1 MLRANDREWL
11 VLTAVLSLW
20 FYFQGIRALFSRLF
34 GVLYDALFV
43 GPFSAYAAAMVLLV
57 FAAFLLPPF
66 LVKLARP
73 KVVWVTA
80 GVGLLVSRLA
90 LTLEN
95 PDMRLYSAI
104 AVVFFGTA
112 VLAILWQARPDR
124 APVSVVGAL
133 ALDQF
138 ARASGNSL
146 DLTLFDRWLPFQAVL
161 SLLLLWPLVRSSL
174 ERTGYEG
181 VGRTYGISRL
191 GAVGLGA
198 FLFLE
203 MSLLDYPNGLARWS
217 GVDYAWV
224 APLLLFVTALAL
236 SDALQTVQEVVLWR
250 IPPGRWLMII
260 LPLLGI
266 AWGSRGEGWIALV
279 GLFLAQFVLLWG
291 LRGYLESGAD
301 THVGWISVGFLIFL
315 VLNFAD
321 AFAFTYPYTLNVF
334 RGAGLAI
341 VLIGSLVA
349 TLVFL
354 LPPKDLISPAISLKA
369 STWALFIPLSLAL
382 VIWWAYPAGVR
393 PPSGETLRMGTYNI
407 HYGYNAGWKYN
418 LPAIADTIEK
428 SGVDVVALQE
438 VDTGRMTSY
447 MVDDALWLAR
457 RLKMN
462 ALYLPTIEH
471 LTGIALLSRWPISW
485 EEGRL
490 LTSHLEQTGIVGGEI
505 GIGGRRVN
513 VYGVWLGLTPEE
525 RANQIREAID
535 FVEERPGPAALGG
548 DLNSAPDSPVHAA
561 MVSAGFVDPFRALGL
576 ADEPTDPA
584 IEPKDRI
591 DYVWLR
597 GLAPLSAR
605 VVPTVSSDHRM
616 VAIDARVQARAD
628 AP

>member
-1 MLRANDREWL
+1 MLLANDREWF
-11 VLTAVLSLW
+11 VLSAVFSLW

-43 GPFSAYAAAMVLLV
+43 GPFSSYAVAMVLLV
-57 FAAFLLPPF
+57 FVAFMLPPF
-66 LVKLARP
+66 LVRLARP

-80 GVGLLVSRLA
+80 GVGLLISRLA
-90 LTLEN
+90 LTVEN
-95 PDMRLYSAI
+95 PEWRLYSAI

-112 VLAILWQARPDR
+112 VLAILWQERPDR
-124 APVSVVGAL
+124 APVSLVGAL
-133 ALDQF
+133 ALDQLV
-138 ARASGNSL
+138 RAFGGTL
-146 DLTLFDRWLPFQAVL
+146 DPTLFDRWLPFQAVL

-174 ERTGYEG
+174 ERTDYEG
-181 VGRTYGISRL
+181 VGRSYGISRL

-236 SDALQTVQEVVLWR
+236 VDVLQTVLEVVLWR

-266 AWGSRGEGWIALV
+266 AWGSRGDGWIALV
-279 GLFLAQFVLLWG
+279 GLLLAQFVLLWG
-291 LRGYLESGAD
+291 LRGYLKSDFGGAGA
-301 THVGWISVGFLIFL
+301 GWLSAGMLIFL
-315 VLNFAD
+315 LLNFAD
-321 AFAFTYPYTLNVF
+321 AFAFTYPYTLNIF
-334 RGAGLAI
+334 RGAGLTI

-354 LPPKDLISPAISLKA
+354 LPPKGLLLPAISLKV
-369 STWALFIPLSLAL
+369 STWVLLVPLSLAL

-393 PPSGETLRMGTYNI
+393 PASGETLRMGTYNI

-471 LTGIALLSRWPISW
+471 LTGIALLSRWPISR

-490 LTSHLEQTGIVGGEI
+490 LTSRLEQTGIVGGEI
-505 GIGGRRVN
+505 EIGGREVN
-513 VYGVWLGLTPEE
+513 VYGVWLGLTPDE
-525 RANQIREAID
+525 RANQIREAIE
-535 FVEERPGPAALGG
+535 FMGERPGPAALGG
-548 DLNSAPDSPVHAA
+548 DLNSTPDSPVHAA

-576 ADEPTDPA
+576 PDEPTDPA

-591 DYVWLR
+591 DYVWLKD
-597 GLAPLSAR
+597 LAPLSAR
-605 VVPTVSSDHRM
+605 VMSTVSSDHRM
-616 VAIDARVQARAD
+616 VAIDAKVQSAGV
-628 AP
+628 P